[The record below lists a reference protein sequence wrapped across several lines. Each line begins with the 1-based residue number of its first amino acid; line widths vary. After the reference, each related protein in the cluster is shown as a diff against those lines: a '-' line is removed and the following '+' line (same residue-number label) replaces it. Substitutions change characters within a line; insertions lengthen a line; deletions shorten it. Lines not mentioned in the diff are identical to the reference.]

1 MTTRS
6 LAGLFAVLAA
16 ALAPLLAPSPCS
28 GDIPKPPDRRQVF
41 HSSLTI
47 RADPAL
53 RTAEIRLSR
62 NAAEA
67 IARGA
72 TSAAMPER
80 PGSAWAPTP
89 VQTAAV
95 GISLSAA
102 LVTAGLWVQRRR
114 KRLDGR
120 ALGPFV
126 AGFLLLAATTVAV
139 ANMPPP
145 SKYQGDLR
153 KALPMNG
160 QPLTG
165 PIDVVVDDSLDSS
178 ELVVPTND
186 DGKQ

>member
-6 LAGLFAVLAA
+6 FAGFLMVLAA
-16 ALAPLLAPSPCS
+16 ALAPLLAPSPCA
-28 GDIPKPPDRRQVF
+28 GDLPSRSTGNMVF

-47 RADPAL
+47 RADSTTQ
-53 RTAEIRLSR
+53 TAEIRLSR
-62 NAAEA
+62 YAAQA

-72 TSAAMPER
+72 TTASLEGD
-80 PGSAWAPTP
+80 PGRAWGLSPL
-89 VQTAAV
+89 QTAGA
-95 GISLSAA
+95 GIALSAA

-114 KRLDGR
+114 GRLDGR
-120 ALGPFV
+120 ALGPFIG
-126 AGFLLLAATTVAV
+126 GFLLLVCTTVAV

-153 KALPMNG
+153 KALAPGG

-165 PIDVVVDDSLDSS
+165 PIDIVVDDSLESS

-186 DGKQ
+186 GK